1 METRC
6 LIPVLLNKKSLSVLV
21 FFPPE
26 FNRFHISGN
35 KLRPRTCVL
44 LQMNNWISLGC
55 PPFLC
60 RYIFRCVNPFSRHI
74 NEHWLKC
81 NIGGSKAR

>member
-1 METRC
+1 METSC
-6 LIPVLLNKKSLSVLV
+6 LIPVLLNKKITFCIGIFS
-21 FFPPE
+21 PE
-26 FNRFHISGN
+26 FNKFHISGN

-55 PPFLC
+55 PPLLC
-60 RYIFRCVNPFSRHI
+60 TYIFRCVNPFSRHI

-81 NIGGSKAR
+81 NIEGSKAC